1 MKLTVLAVLLGLL
14 VCVPAIY
21 GLLRPVQFAAAVRKF
36 PRSVPLGYLLMALGA
51 AWFIYYV
58 QTESAADF
66 EPYKNVLSV
75 LFGAIGLGACIFLKD
90 FLAVR
95 GLAVVMLL
103 MAKLM
108 TDTARW
114 VETEWRLVIIVW
126 AYVFVLA
133 GMWFTVSPWRLRD
146 IINWAT
152 ANERRL
158 KAGCAIRLAFGV
170 FVIVLGLTAFRA
182 AEARE
187 AEESRDW
194 PVSSNRAMQLEA
206 AANTFWPGETPD
218 LKSESGTLLK
228 DSGAGIQRI
237 S

>member
-1 MKLTVLAVLLGLL
+1 MKLTVLAVLLGLG
-14 VCVPAIY
+14 VSATAIY
-21 GLLRPVQFAAAVRKF
+21 GLLRPAAFATAVRKF
-36 PRSVPLGYLLMALGA
+36 PRSLSFGYLLMVLGT

-58 QTESAADF
+58 QTEAAADF
-66 EPYKNVLSV
+66 EPYKDALSM

-103 MAKLM
+103 LAKLM

-146 IINWAT
+146 LINWAT
-152 ANERRL
+152 ANEKRL
-158 KAGCAIRLAFGV
+158 KIGCAIRLAFGL
-170 FVIVLGLTAFRA
+170 FVILLGLTAFRA

-187 AEESRDW
+187 TEQSADW
-194 PVSSNRAMQLEA
+194 PVSANSIRQVEMA
-206 AANTFWPGETPD
+206 ARPGPLAAGHHHAHD
-218 LKSESGTLLK
+218 LKGCIFSQGRLPK
-228 DSGAGIQRI
+228 QFV
-237 S
+237 